1 MWDIPKGEK
10 TAADKKD
17 DLTERDNLCNGKVGK
32 ALGKKERF
40 VLVWGLLTGPF
51 TEKKGVLVLA
61 SM

>member
-1 MWDIPKGEK
+1 MWDITKGEK

-40 VLVWGLLTGPF
+40 VLV
-51 TEKKGVLVLA
+51 
-61 SM
+61 